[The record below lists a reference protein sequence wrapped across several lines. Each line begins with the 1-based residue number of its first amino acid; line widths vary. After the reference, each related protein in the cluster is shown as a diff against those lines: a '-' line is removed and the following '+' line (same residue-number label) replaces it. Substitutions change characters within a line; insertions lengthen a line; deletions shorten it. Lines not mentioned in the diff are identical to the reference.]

1 MKNKI
6 LFVPKIDHIGKQT
19 YSAPDLY
26 VANPRQ
32 TVIGSFTS
40 IGNRVRIGH
49 GTHPQTYLTTS
60 PYLYLDRLGYKTAQ
74 TPSHNE
80 WEVLAPVH
88 IGSDVWIGD
97 DVLIKNG
104 ITIGHG
110 AIIGA
115 KSLVTKDVPP
125 YAIVGGVPAALLRYR
140 FTPDI
145 IEKLLK
151 LKWWTLPNHQIKQ
164 IPYDDIHLAIEKIEQ
179 FRNK

>member
-1 MKNKI
+1 MA
-6 LFVPKIDHIGKQT
+6 LFVPKIDHIGKQS

-26 VANPRQ
+26 VANPKQ

-40 IGNRVRIGH
+40 IGSRVRIGH
-49 GTHPQTYLTTS
+49 GTHPQDYLSTS
-60 PYLYLDRLGYKTAQ
+60 PYLYLDRLAYKTSQ

-80 WEVLAPVH
+80 WEVLAPVW

-97 DVLIKNG
+97 EVLIKNG
-104 ITIGHG
+104 VTIGHG

-125 YAIVGGVPAALLRYR
+125 YAVVAGVPAKILRYR
-140 FTPDI
+140 FAPEI
-145 IEKLLK
+145 IKKLLK
-151 LKWWTLPNHQIKQ
+151 LKWWSLPNYQIKQ
-164 IPYDDIHLAIEKIEQ
+164 IPYDDVAAAIQKMEE